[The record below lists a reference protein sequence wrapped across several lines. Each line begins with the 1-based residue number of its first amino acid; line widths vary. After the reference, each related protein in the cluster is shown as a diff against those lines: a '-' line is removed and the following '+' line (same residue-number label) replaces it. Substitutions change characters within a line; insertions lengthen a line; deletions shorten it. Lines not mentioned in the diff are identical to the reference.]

1 VRRGDTQA
9 LRARIR
15 RRREGQG
22 VTEVSK
28 TSLERSRG
36 SGLDEDG
43 VGDNDKTECMHWKQS
58 NPKLKPVQLF
68 PLLTITWLRARGN
81 PTPSEIC
88 RSTAFLLSS
97 HISPIPR
104 SPISEAQAFLSAS
117 GYLSIDQDGDGPS
130 HPTRRSPRCPP
141 DQSNRSLRLHPRI
154 PQPHQSRRRP
164 DHPCQA
170 PLISWTLSLTR
181 SAHPTRI

>member
-1 VRRGDTQA
+1 MKMVLETMTRPNACIGNNPTQNSS
-9 LRARIR
+9 RFSYFPYS
-15 RRREGQG
+15 Q
-22 VTEVSK
+22 
-28 TSLERSRG
+28 SRG
-36 SGLDEDG
+36 FQHVE
-43 VGDNDKTECMHWKQS
+43 TQR
-58 NPKLKPVQLF
+58 
-68 PLLTITWLRARGN
+68 RAKSVAAQ
-81 PTPSEIC
+81 PS
-88 RSTAFLLSS
+88 FLSS